1 MYSRKILGFL
11 FLINIYYIYCK
22 QEYKEISIN
31 SELAE
36 KDGMIIALKCYQP
49 EFGFWSSKGLNNGN
63 INFKEDRYIVRK
75 GFIGEKTISLE
86 SSVNKGYFWRVKNG
100 QLILETNDG
109 SNLFKEESSFIPI
122 PGLEDYLL
130 LSLRSLKYPRQYVR
144 HRDDRIIISE
154 PSYNV
159 PLNPFTQDA
168 TWRVYAFYN
177 NLR

>member
-1 MYSRKILGFL
+1 MYSRKIFGFL

-49 EFGFWSSKGLNNGN
+49 EFGFWSSNGLNNGV
-63 INFKEDRYIVRK
+63 IEAKENRYFVRK

-86 SSVNKGYFWRVKNG
+86 SSVNKGYFWRVKNS

-109 SNLFKEESSFIPI
+109 SNLFKEESSFIPV

-144 HRDDRIIISE
+144 HSYDRIIIS